1 MRGLILILLLVLA
14 VGIVLLVPPY
24 VSHRYASSK
33 KKKNCPTCQRS
44 VSVMDAPAAILCS
57 EHRTM
62 KINIEH
68 LEDRV
73 LREEGEE

>member
-1 MRGLILILLLVLA
+1 MRGLILVLLLV
-14 VGIVLLVPPY
+14 VGVALLVPY
-24 VSHRYASSK
+24 VSSRYASSK
-33 KKKNCPTCQRS
+33 RKKNCPTCQRS
-44 VSVMDAPAAILCS
+44 VSVMDAPAAILCD

-73 LREEGEE
+73 LREEGEAET